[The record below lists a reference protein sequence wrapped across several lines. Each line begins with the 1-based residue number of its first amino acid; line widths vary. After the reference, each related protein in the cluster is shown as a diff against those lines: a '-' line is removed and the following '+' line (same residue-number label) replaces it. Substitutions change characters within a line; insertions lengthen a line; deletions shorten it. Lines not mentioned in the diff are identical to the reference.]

1 MRADG
6 SPLIGTGMYSRLQVQ
21 PPCSEFIPYQPEIF
35 PELRTWAKVGESAV
49 AKLKKRLHQVRLN
62 SKARR
67 KMLIEAEAAEAIATF
82 GKESSDDEDES
93 CRFWHE
99 LKDVEARNIFRHTT
113 SLPNPVRGA
122 GPRQSRTARL
132 ARF

>member
-1 MRADG
+1 M
-6 SPLIGTGMYSRLQVQ
+6 QVQ
-21 PPCSEFIPYQPEIF
+21 PPRSEFIPYQPEIF
-35 PELRTWAKVGESAV
+35 PELRASAKVGESAA
-49 AKLKKRLHQVRLN
+49 AKLKKRLDQVRLN

-67 KMLIEAEAAEAIATF
+67 KMLVEVEAAEAIATF

-93 CRFWHE
+93 RRFWHE
-99 LKDVEARNIFRHTT
+99 LDDVEARDIFRHTT

-122 GPRQSRTARL
+122 GLRQSRTARL